1 MEKTE
6 EIYPSNPKE
15 LGSSPLKMGEKGE
28 WLFDQWNANKK
39 NVHNLGATWHN
50 AVFFVCPKEVRY
62 VKLWINIG
70 YEEDGKSE
78 YKRAVLVI
86 KRMWNLF
93 LVIPM
98 TTKEKNNIYHYKLES
113 FVGRS
118 SWLILSQIKTIDKKR
133 YIQKIWEISNQE
145 FKKIKKNLS
154 QYYFSDS

>member
-1 MEKTE
+1 MEK
-6 EIYPSNPKE
+6 S
-15 LGSSPLKMGEKGE
+15 EKI
-28 WLFDQWNANKK
+28 FDQWNQEKK
-39 NVHNLGATWHN
+39 KVHCEGATGYRN
-50 AVFFVCPKEVRY
+50 MFFVQEKEIWY

-98 TTKEKNNIYHYKLES
+98 TTKEKNNMYHYKLES

-118 SWLILSQIKTIDKKR
+118 SWLIISQIKTIDKKR
-133 YIQKIWEISNQE
+133 YIQKIWEISVQE
-145 FKKIKKNLS
+145 MKKIKKNLS
-154 QYYFSDS
+154 EYYFSDL